1 MTQEA
6 FIKVL
11 EEKGYSYKLEG
22 DKIVVTHNGW
32 VFLNSLETLPSG
44 VVFKNGGNISLE
56 FLTSLP
62 PGDQFKNAGY
72 VWLHSLMNIPPGVQF
87 GNEGDVH
94 LDSIF
99 GEEDGYFPDW
109 SGNIEGIDP
118 KRLLNKM
125 ISIGLFDRR

>member
-11 EEKGYSYKLEG
+11 EEEGYSYKLEG
-22 DKIVVTHNGW
+22 DKIVVTHNGR
-32 VFLNSLETLPSG
+32 VYLSS
-44 VVFKNGGNISLE
+44 
-56 FLTSLP
+56 LTSLP
-62 PGDQFKNAGY
+62 PGVQFRNGGY

-87 GNEGDVH
+87 GNEGDVW
-94 LDSIF
+94 LNSIIV
-99 GEEDGYFPDW
+99 EEHEHGYFPNW